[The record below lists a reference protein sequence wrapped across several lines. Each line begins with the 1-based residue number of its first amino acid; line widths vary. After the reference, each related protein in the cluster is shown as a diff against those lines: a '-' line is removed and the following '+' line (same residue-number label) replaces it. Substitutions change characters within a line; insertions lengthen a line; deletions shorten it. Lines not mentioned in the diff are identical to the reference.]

1 MNKKRIAI
9 LGSTGSIGRQALS
22 VVEAHPEEFVAEVL
36 AAGSNVSLLAAQA
49 KKFKPD
55 AVVIADEK
63 KYAELQELLAG
74 EDIKVYA
81 GEQAICDVV
90 GLDNIDMV
98 LVAVVGFAGLRPTVS
113 AIEARKPIALA
124 NKETLVVA
132 GQVINDLVA
141 TYRVPLLPVDSEHS
155 AIFQCIQGENDAE
168 VEKILLTASGGPFLN
183 STAREIENAT
193 VAQALNHPRWN
204 MGAKITI
211 DSATMMNKGFEVIEA
226 KWLFGVSPANIEVL
240 IHPQSVV
247 HSAVQFVDGAVKAQL
262 GIPDMRLPIQY
273 ALSYP
278 ARLELNAPR
287 LDLAALGELTFAHP
301 DTNKFPCIA
310 IAYDAIRQ
318 GGSAPCVLNA
328 AGEEANL
335 AFRQERIKFGDIA
348 KVVEAT
354 IARTAFHAADTLDSI
369 FATDKEARAKAREI
383 INGLQTCNKQ

>member
-1 MNKKRIAI
+1 MTKKRIAI
-9 LGSTGSIGRQALS
+9 LGSTGSIGKQALS
-22 VVEAHPEEFVAEVL
+22 VVEAHPDKFVAEVL
-36 AAGSNVSLLAAQA
+36 VAGNNVSLLAAQA
-49 KKFKPD
+49 KQFKPD
-55 AVVIADEK
+55 AVVIANES
-63 KYAELQELLAG
+63 KYSELQELLAG

-81 GEQAICDVV
+81 GEQAVCDVV

-98 LVAVVGFAGLRPTVS
+98 LVAVVGFSGLRPTVS

-132 GQVINDLVA
+132 GQVINSLIS
-141 TYRVPLLPVDSEHS
+141 TYKVPLLPVDSEHS
-155 AIFQCIQGENDAE
+155 AIFQCIQGENAAE

-183 STAREIENAT
+183 STPQEIENAT

-226 KWLFGVSPANIEVL
+226 KWLFGVAPANIEVL

-247 HSAVQFVDGAVKAQL
+247 HSAVQFIDGAVKAQL

-278 ARLELNAPR
+278 TRLELKAPR
-287 LDLAALGELTFAHP
+287 LNLAALGELTFAHP
-301 DTNKFPCIA
+301 DTAKFPCLA
-310 IAYDAIRQ
+310 IAYDAIKQ
-318 GGSAPCVLNA
+318 GGNAPCAMNA

-348 KVVEAT
+348 KVVAAT
-354 IARTAFHAADTLDSI
+354 MAHTAHNAADTLDSI
-369 FATDKEARAKAREI
+369 FATDNEARAKAREI
-383 INGLQTCNKQ
+383 INGL

>member
-55 AVVIADEK
+55 AVVIADET

-183 STAREIENAT
+183 STAPEIENAT

-301 DTNKFPCIA
+301 DTSKFPCLA